1 MKNKQTNSLT
11 KHSGLWGASLLVM
24 VLAVMFWRSFLPD
37 YVHFSND
44 GPLGQQNV
52 DWLKLPGAMTGTW
65 DDLNDVGFAGGAF
78 TPGVTAFIK
87 FALGP
92 VGYAKFLAPVALFIM
107 GMGAWIFFRAL
118 KLSSLAAI
126 FGALAAMLSSTFF
139 AGACWGVASVEIALG
154 MGFLALALAMANTPE
169 TPWLIRWTRLAL
181 AGLCVGVNVMEAADV
196 GALCSLLIAGFV
208 FFKSLADTGGNFF
221 AKTARGCGRV
231 AIVAVFAGFIAFQT
245 ILSLVGTSITGVA
258 GTAQDSETKAAHW
271 DWATQW
277 SLPKIE
283 TLGIVVPGLFGYRQD
298 TPNKM
303 LPSLQN
309 VYQGGVYWGG
319 VGRSPEIDRF
329 FDSGGQ
335 GTPPGGM
342 MRFGYGGYYCGILVA
357 LVALWAIAQSL
368 RRQNSPFS
376 GVQKK
381 FIWFWAAVMVASLL
395 LAWGRF
401 APMFYGLL
409 YRLPYFS
416 TIRSPAKFFIFLVWA
431 LVVLF
436 AYGIHALSRRHL
448 ATETAG
454 KGKIVTKHWD
464 AFDRKW
470 TFACAGV
477 FGASIFGWL
486 MFAGHKPEFVEYLK
500 KVGYGNED
508 LAEQIAAFSIGQVGW
523 FIVLF
528 AIAIT
533 LLTLVIAGFFSGP
546 RAKLGAVLLGAFLIF
561 DLGRANLPFI
571 IHWDYKQ
578 KYDIDAASPKDSTNP
593 IINLLRDKPYEHRVA
608 GLPFDA
614 QQQLRFYDNSF
625 GGSGLYRIEWMQHH
639 FPYYNIQCLDII
651 QMPRMPE
658 DLKAYLEALSPRT
671 QADAA
676 LIARHWELS
685 NTRYLL
691 GAAGFLN
698 VLNQQ
703 LDPAQNRF
711 RIAQRFDVVP
721 KPGITR
727 PTQLEELTV
736 TTNNDGD
743 LALFEFTGALP
754 RAKLYSN
761 WQVNTNDQAV
771 LKTLADLNFDPAKTV
786 LISILQKD
794 LPVVATNENSG
805 TVEFKS
811 YAPKHLAFAA
821 NATAPSV
828 LLLNDKYDPHW
839 SVTVDGKPAELLRC
853 NFLMR
858 GVYLSPGQH
867 TVEFDFSLPNKP
879 LYITLAGIAVGLGLA
894 GCLLISAKQETP
906 VRRETVTA

>member
-1 MKNKQTNSLT
+1 MKNNQTNSLT
-11 KHSGLWGASLLVM
+11 KHSGLSGAALLVV

-107 GMGAWIFFRAL
+107 GMGAWMFFRAL

-139 AGACWGVASVEIALG
+139 AGACWGIASMEIALG

-169 TPWLIRWTRLAL
+169 TPWLVRWARLAL
-181 AGLCVGVNVMEAADV
+181 AGLCVGINVMEAADV
-196 GALCSLLIAGFV
+196 GALVSMFIAVFV
-208 FFKSLADTGGNFF
+208 FFKPLVDEEGVVAG
-221 AKTARGCGRV
+221 KIARGIGRV
-231 AIVAVFAGFIAFQT
+231 AVVAVFAGFIAMQT
-245 ILSLVGTSITGVA
+245 VLSLVGTSIQGIA
-258 GTAQDSETKAAHW
+258 GTAQDAEPKAQHW

-277 SLPKIE
+277 SLPKME

-303 LPSLQN
+303 PPSLQDA
-309 VYQGGVYWGG
+309 YQGGVYWGG
-319 VGRSPEIDRF
+319 MGRSPEIDRF
-329 FDSGGQ
+329 FDGGGQ

-357 LVALWAIAQSL
+357 LVAFWAIAQSL

-376 GVQKK
+376 DVQKK

-409 YRLPYFS
+409 YQLPYFS
-416 TIRSPAKFFIFLVWA
+416 TIRNPAKFFIFLVWA

-470 TFACAGV
+470 TFACAGI

-508 LAEQIAAFSIGQVGW
+508 LAQQIAAFSIGQVGW

-533 LLTLVIAGFFSGP
+533 LLTLVITGFFSGP

-578 KYDIDAASPKDSTNP
+578 KYEIGSLNP
-593 IINLLRDKPYEHRVA
+593 VVKLLSDKPYEHRVA
-608 GLPFDA
+608 ALPFDA
-614 QQQLRFYDNSF
+614 QQQLRSYDNSF
-625 GGSGLYRIEWMQHH
+625 GGYGLYRIEWMQHH
-639 FPYYNIQCLDII
+639 FPYYNIQCLDAI
-651 QMPRMPE
+651 QRPRTPE

-698 VLNQQ
+698 VMNQQ

-721 KPGITR
+721 KLGITR

-736 TTNNDGD
+736 VTNNDGD

-786 LISILQKD
+786 LVSTPQKN

-811 YAPKHLAFAA
+811 YTPKHLVFAA
-821 NATAPSV
+821 NAAAPSV

-839 SVTVDGKPAELLRC
+839 SVTVDGNPAELLRC

-858 GVYLSPGQH
+858 GVYLTLGQH
-867 TVEFDFSLPNKP
+867 TVEFKFSLPNGP
-879 LYITLAGIAVGLGLA
+879 LYVTLTAIVIGLCLFGYLFLA
-894 GCLLISAKQETP
+894 EKRGAP
-906 VRRETVTA
+906 ARR